1 MKFPLCLS
9 MKGKYIYLLCDAN
22 IIVLSLGLTPFWPLA
37 ELQTL
42 LLSLVYGRAVP
53 LFCHLII
60 THT

>member
-1 MKFPLCLS
+1 